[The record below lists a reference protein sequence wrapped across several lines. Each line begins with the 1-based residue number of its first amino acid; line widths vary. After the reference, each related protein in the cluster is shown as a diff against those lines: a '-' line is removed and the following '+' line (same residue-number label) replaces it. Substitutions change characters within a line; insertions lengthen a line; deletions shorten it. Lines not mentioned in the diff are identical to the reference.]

1 MGEIAFTISIVHN
14 VNVIL
19 NQPLF
24 QENGLEYNGDMSDF
38 NDAYQSVINA
48 RKLIKNDEWD

>member
-1 MGEIAFTISIVHN
+1 MCLS
-14 VNVIL
+14 
-19 NQPLF
+19 LF
-24 QENGLEYNGDMSDF
+24 LNGDMSDF

>member
-1 MGEIAFTISIVHN
+1 MLFRSISIVHN